1 MGVDDPNIVVVGS
14 LNMDIMV
21 EAPLIP
27 EKGETVL
34 GSNVKILHGGKGA
47 NQAVATSRLGAHT
60 TLIGA
65 VGNDMY
71 GKQFI
76 EELNRNHIVGAI
88 KIMPEENTGVA
99 SIWLHD
105 RDNRIIVAPGANSKI
120 SWEDVER
127 KKSIIDH
134 ADVLLTQLEIPL
146 DTVIKTITYAHHC
159 GKKVILNP
167 APAQLLPEDIYP
179 MLTCL
184 TPNRNE
190 LSILSETPEVQD
202 AVNKDALYEAMAK
215 MIDKGLSS
223 LIVTLG
229 SEGAIYMNDTKHT
242 FYVPGRKMKVLDTTG
257 AGDCFNAALAVSIAK
272 GWSMERA
279 VEFAVAA
286 SALAVTKFGAQNG
299 MPKYHEVDLFHLT
312 SSVDVLSK

>member
-1 MGVDDPNIVVVGS
+1 MMGIEAPNIVVVGS

-34 GSNVKILHGGKGA
+34 GRNVRILPGGKGA
-47 NQAVATSRLGAHT
+47 NQAVAASRLGAHT

-76 EELNRNHIVGAI
+76 EELHRNHIVDAI
-88 KIMPEENTGVA
+88 KIMPEENTGIA

-105 RDNRIIVAPGANSKI
+105 HDNRIIVAPGANSKI

-127 KKSIIDH
+127 KKAVIDH

-146 DTVIKTITYAHHC
+146 DTVIKTIRYANHS

-167 APAQLLPEDIYP
+167 APAQPLPDDIYP

-202 AVNKDALYEAMAK
+202 AANKDALYEAMAK
-215 MIDKGLSS
+215 MIGKGLSS

-229 SEGAIYMNDTKHT
+229 SEGAIYMNDAGHT
-242 FYVPGRKMKVLDTTG
+242 FYVPGRKIKVLDTTG
-257 AGDCFNAALAVSIAK
+257 AGDCFNAAFTVSLAK

-279 VEFAVAA
+279 AKFAVAA

-299 MPKYHEVDLFHLT
+299 MPESCEVNRILET
-312 SSVDVLSK
+312 SFID